1 MTLLGRS
8 HGSRNSTTLDA
19 IDKNRSYAHD
29 ALANLARAGNHWAN
43 ETLAFED
50 AKDLEAT
57 ATTEALTRL
66 TTPLQHTEGVYSV
79 GTNAIGDSLL
89 IRHLP
94 SDAIDSAVAEL
105 LARADEPHLS
115 SSDRGEYLIAAA
127 NLSPHINQ
135 SKQGE
140 YFEAAIRLATSPT
153 PSDHDKLN
161 EQFTHKLGGF
171 RMNGTPRDS
180 RGQAVM
186 LAATLAADEPQR
198 NHVRRIVY
206 SLLGEDA
213 DYWPTRALQRLGD
226 TVKDDLA
233 FLASQ
238 GWAIRSLAAI
248 LWADHGEPAHLG
260 RRLAADPDVRVRRA
274 LARAL
279 NQKGDTSHPAV
290 REQLAADPAYSVR
303 AALRTSPA
311 QYGC

>member
-1 MTLLGRS
+1 GNPWASEMLS
-8 HGSRNSTTLDA
+8 FEDPKDIDA
-19 IDKNRSYAHD
+19 SVAAE
-29 ALANLARAGNHWAN
+29 ALA
-43 ETLAFED
+43 
-50 AKDLEAT
+50 
-57 ATTEALTRL
+57 RL
-66 TTPLQHTEGVYSV
+66 TTPLNHANGVYSV

-89 IRHLP
+89 VRHL
-94 SDAIDSAVAEL
+94 SSGAIDPAVIEL
-105 LARADEPHLS
+105 LARADDPHVC
-115 SSDRGEYLIAAA
+115 SSDRGEYLLAAA
-127 NLSPHINQ
+127 NLSPHIDD

-161 EQFTHKLGGF
+161 GQFMHKLGGF
-171 RMNGTPRDS
+171 RINGTPRDS

-186 LAATLAADEPQR
+186 LAAMLATDTAQR
-198 NHVRRIVY
+198 NWVRRLVY
-206 SLLGEDA
+206 SLLGEES

-238 GWAIRSLAAI
+238 GWAIRSLAAT
-248 LWADHGEPAHLG
+248 LWVDHGEPEHLG

-279 NQKGDTSHPAV
+279 NQRTDTSYPSV

-303 AALRTSPA
+303 STLGASPI
-311 QYGC
+311 